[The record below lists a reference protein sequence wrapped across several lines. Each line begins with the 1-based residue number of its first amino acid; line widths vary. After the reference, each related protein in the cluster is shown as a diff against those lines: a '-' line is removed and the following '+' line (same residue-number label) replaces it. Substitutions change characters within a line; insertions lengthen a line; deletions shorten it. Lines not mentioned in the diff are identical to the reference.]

1 MKRIATAMRVR
12 IFLLPSAELSEVLPM
27 YQFKWAILV
36 VGIINA
42 RIDMGWGKDDHGIYF
57 SIGEAY

>member
-1 MKRIATAMRVR
+1 
-12 IFLLPSAELSEVLPM
+12 M